1 MSGYHSI
8 KKCRRPGARSLSM
21 PAYHAVA
28 RPSLFGMGQ
37 LHKLRCL
44 LPLLVIL
51 ATALPRSYMD
61 GSLFIPLSILILLPP
76 SHSPYALPPLRRTPV
91 SPPTPHRPFGLSLTA
106 MAHPVPLGVAQSSY
120 SVTLGILIFIP
131 GRESVWP
138 RPLSSATAHN
148 ARIRCQ
154 HLPPWLTIAAV
165 PVPRLCLRHTLR
177 APSMRHS
184 RKC

>member
-28 RPSLFGMGQ
+28 RPSLYGMGQ

-61 GSLFIPLSILILLPP
+61 GSLFTPLSILIPRHLTLPMHCAHCVALRCPHPRPIDHSACFLRLWPTP
-76 SHSPYALPPLRRTPV
+76 SPSVWRKARTPLHSASLSSFRV
-91 SPPTPHRPFGLSLTA
+91 GRVFGLVLCPLPRRITLAFAVNTSLR
-106 MAHPVPLGVAQSSY
+106 G
-120 SVTLGILIFIP
+120 
-131 GRESVWP
+131 
-138 RPLSSATAHN
+138 
-148 ARIRCQ
+148 
-154 HLPPWLTIAAV
+154 
-165 PVPRLCLRHTLR
+165 
-177 APSMRHS
+177 
-184 RKC
+184 